1 MFLFH
6 FRHLHELYIPI
17 QKFQYPIKRCNHIF
31 VFNLFVFNIC
41 CHPIYFHPSL
51 GKVFGREYR
60 VLKFSCGIELYK
72 QKMSD

>member
-17 QKFQYPIKRCNHIF
+17 QKFQYPIKWGNH
-31 VFNLFVFNIC
+31 LFVFNIC
-41 CHPIYFHPSL
+41 YHPIYFQPL
-51 GKVFGREYR
+51 LVKVFGRKYR
-60 VLKFSCGIELYK
+60 VLKFLYGIGLYK